1 MSNIEWG
8 RGSAFNLGRVGKY
21 RVERSNTAQGWHFLA
36 STDEQTYMHVDNVF
50 VKTKEDLNDRI
61 QDWINEK

>member
-1 MSNIEWG
+1 
-8 RGSAFNLGRVGKY
+8 LGRVGKY

-50 VKTKEDLNDRI
+50 VKTKEELNDRI